1 MSSGG
6 LSAHFSPDSAIP
18 VDYLYLL
25 SQVTL
30 AAGCVNYFIFI
41 SSFFLLI
48 LPNTWALSVVWSI
61 NQRVT
66 IRRKMASTADDAS
79 LGKRLAVV
87 GWRNR
92 VGGGGIESQDE
103 GGEGDSRNDPSRW
116 RGDEFSSVAHDDRS
130 SHRHTFKFHK
140 TLEPD
145 YQSFD
150 LDTGA
155 LDALQPSSHVRET
168 QVSGIWVITET
179 KIETSTIT

>member
-1 MSSGG
+1 
-6 LSAHFSPDSAIP
+6 
-18 VDYLYLL
+18 
-25 SQVTL
+25 
-30 AAGCVNYFIFI
+30 
-41 SSFFLLI
+41 
-48 LPNTWALSVVWSI
+48 
-61 NQRVT
+61 
-66 IRRKMASTADDAS
+66 MASTADDAS

-130 SHRHTFKFHK
+130 SESGLSRIETNHLLTFLFAGHRHTFKFHK

-145 YQSFD
+145 YQSFV